1 MIILYVEWYYI
12 FILILDK
19 VIRIVLGVLSYVYW
33 IDWVVTSYIGCIGMN
48 GINVFKVIINKFG
61 WFNVLVV
68 DIVNG
73 RLWWG
78 DVYLDYIEW
87 VF

>member
-1 MIILYVEWYYI
+1 
-12 FILILDK
+12 
-19 VIRIVLGVLSYVYW
+19 
-33 IDWVVTSYIGCIGMN
+33 MN

-87 VF
+87 VFQKYYNSLRKKNLDVCIFNVFSKYKKNDLMCMYGIFNKYMY